1 MVLVDY
7 KLGGV
12 RYKAFE
18 AACKAVSNS
27 FAVLDHRTGLE
38 YAHVAHELADTPEE
52 HLKLCNLVENMG
64 GANPQSSPSD
74 MSFHHGMDEGGET
87 KDPTTGTTVSG
98 ARGTVAG
105 PPSGVYSTALGIDRA
120 ISNTDNRGVVSS
132 TNGRGVT
139 LAETF
144 ECLTAATRLVTA
156 LRAYLVEHPVPT
168 PPPTPPVSRRT
179 SFSPLAVARRL
190 SSSIGSRARKSF
202 SFGSGSSS
210 SGGIGGTLN
219 RGSGGGGAI
228 RGGSGKVGGMSKL
241 PGSNRALPASI
252 PMPLLEEDSMDET
265 EEGGGGRGGITR
277 QTSMNWNS
285 TPSAKSSGTPSPK
298 PGTNNNAAQK
308 TNNTAVLTTVGE
320 GGASAAGD
328 SLATERELTTAGV
341 PQRKANCALQ

>member
-1 MVLVDY
+1 VYLHLSAVVKRFLTNTLARRPIAIPIDHFRPLRAPWAVWSDY

-12 RYKAFE
+12 RYKAFQ

-87 KDPTTGTTVSG
+87 KGPTGTTASG

-105 PPSGVYSTALGIDRA
+105 PPSGVYSTALGIDQA
-120 ISNTDNRGVVSS
+120 ISSTDHRGVVTS
-132 TNGRGVT
+132 TNERGVT

-144 ECLTAATRLVTA
+144 ECLADATRLVTA

-210 SGGIGGTLN
+210 SSSSTRSGGGGTLT
-219 RGSGGGGAI
+219 RGSGGG
-228 RGGSGKVGGMSKL
+228 
-241 PGSNRALPASI
+241 
-252 PMPLLEEDSMDET
+252 E
-265 EEGGGGRGGITR
+265 
-277 QTSMNWNS
+277 Q
-285 TPSAKSSGTPSPK
+285 
-298 PGTNNNAAQK
+298 
-308 TNNTAVLTTVGE
+308 
-320 GGASAAGD
+320 
-328 SLATERELTTAGV
+328 
-341 PQRKANCALQ
+341 